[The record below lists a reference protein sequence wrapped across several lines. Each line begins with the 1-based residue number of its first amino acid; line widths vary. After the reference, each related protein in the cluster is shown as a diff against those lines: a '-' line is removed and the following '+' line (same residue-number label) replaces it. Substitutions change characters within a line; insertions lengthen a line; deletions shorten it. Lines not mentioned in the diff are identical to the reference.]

1 MTIRL
6 LIHSRSKPGMGQ
18 AYAQAFLP
26 IAKETQAE
34 PGCEQYELYRSTQNE
49 NEFTLMERWK
59 DQASLDAHMVV
70 MKSRDMAKLGAFR
83 DGEVTRERY
92 ES

>member
-1 MTIRL
+1 MAIRL
-6 LIHSRSKPGMGQ
+6 FIHSRSKPGQGD
-18 AYAQAFLP
+18 AYAKAFLP
-26 IAKETQAE
+26 IAVETQKE

-49 NEFTLMERWK
+49 NLFTLMERWK

-70 MKSRDMAKLGAFR
+70 MKGRDMAKLGQFR
-83 DGEVTRERY
+83 EGEVTRERY